1 MENGD
6 SVMDTRER
14 DRIGK
19 TGNTEKDGKE
29 HKKKEK

>member
-1 MENGD
+1 MKNGD
-6 SVMDTRER
+6 RER

-19 TGNTEKDGKE
+19 RGNTEKDGKE